1 MLNNLMEGLVTI
13 IDPSNLL
20 ILLLAVVIGFLG
32 GAIPGISGLMLVV
45 VLLPVTYGMETT
57 SAFMLL
63 TAIYAAAVFSGMITA
78 ILYRAP
84 GTPESVTTVYD
95 GYPMTRRGEAGKALG
110 IGILSSTIGGIIGT
124 IFLIALT
131 PTLAQ
136 IALQFA
142 SPEYFA
148 LAVVALTVVA
158 ALSDGKLVLGFIGVA
173 FGLLLATVG
182 IDAMT
187 GAYRFTFGFPELAS
201 GIDLVP
207 VVIGLFAISETI
219 NRMTQKE
226 DGNLGKTQKF
236 KIKIFD
242 SKIFKKITG
251 TLSRSSLLGVG
262 IGILPGI
269 GPTTAAILAYSESV
283 RWSKTPEQF
292 GKGAPEGIAAPESA
306 NNAAAM
312 GALVPLFA
320 LGIPGSATAAV
331 MLGAFIM
338 HGLQPG
344 PNLMSTN
351 GPMVYAIFAGLLI
364 VNIVVLIFSKPF
376 IVMFSKLLTI
386 PYSIIGPLIVIFCTV
401 GTFAIRNSM
410 FDVIVML
417 IFGILGFLF
426 EKIRFPLITIVLGV
440 VLGSLAE
447 SEFRRSLELS
457 GGDLS
462 IFATRPISAVLLG
475 IAILM
480 VIFPITKQ
488 IINKR
493 KKTTTN

>member
-1 MLNNLMEGLVTI
+1 MIDSLIEGFLI
-13 IDPSNLL
+13 ITQPLNLL
-20 ILLLAVVIGFLG
+20 ILLLAVLIGFLG

-63 TAIYAAAVFSGMITA
+63 TAIYAAAVFSGLITA

-95 GYPMTRRGEAGKALG
+95 GYPMTQRGEAGKALG

-124 IFLIALT
+124 IALILLT
-131 PTLAQ
+131 PTLAL
-136 IALQFA
+136 IALRFA

-148 LAVVALTVVA
+148 LAILALTVVA
-158 ALSDGKLVLGFIGVA
+158 ALSAGRLVLGFLGVA

-182 IDAMT
+182 TDPLT
-187 GAYRFTFGFPELAS
+187 GASRFTLGYYELAS

-207 VVIGLFAISETI
+207 VVIGLFAISEII
-219 NRMTQKE
+219 NRMTEKE
-226 DGNLGKTQKF
+226 DTSLGKVEKF

-269 GPTTAAILAYSESV
+269 GPTTAAILAYSETV
-283 RWSKTPEQF
+283 RWSKTPERF
-292 GKGAPEGIAAPESA
+292 GKGAEEGIAAPESA

-344 PNLMSTN
+344 PNLMTTN
-351 GPMVYAIFAGLLI
+351 GDMVYAIFMGLLI
-364 VNIVVLIFSKPF
+364 VNVVVLLFSKPF
-376 IVMFSKLLTI
+376 IMMFSKLLTV
-386 PYSIIGPLIVIFCTV
+386 PYAVIGPLIIIFCTL

-410 FDVIVML
+410 FDVMIMFV
-417 IFGILGFLF
+417 FGIVGFLL
-426 EKIRFPLITIVLGV
+426 EKIKFPLITVVLGV
-440 VLGSLAE
+440 VLGILAE
-447 SEFRRSLELS
+447 SEFRRSIEIS
-457 GGDLS
+457 GGDLT
-462 IFATRPISAVLLG
+462 IFVTRPISAVLLA
-475 IAILM
+475 IAFLM
-480 VIFPITKQ
+480 IIVPIVKQ
-488 IINKR
+488 FKKKR
-493 KKTTTN
+493 VMTN